1 MSETP
6 PESDPSAP
14 DSPAPARAAAAGER
28 VRFRVIGLED
38 GMTLRQLLGRRLGL
52 AVGPASDLIRA
63 GGVYIGNVRTCIP
76 TLRVRE
82 GERVT
87 VYRGASAAEPLDP
100 DGLVIVHHDAHC
112 VVVDKPHGVP
122 AAATREGSRG
132 ALSHALVQRL
142 ARDGVLR
149 PYVGQVFALDP
160 AAAGLVLFTVRG
172 QDSASFFRR
181 FAELDA
187 LRVYRARLS
196 GHVRNDLVCETP
208 LVTTASGARL
218 ARADERA
225 ASPARTAFVPLAAG
239 ADATLVEVELRRAPT
254 EQISLHAQALGHPLV
269 GAAGAGQVLELAC
282 VRVAFVHPISGQT
295 IDVRAALPSWAEPGA
310 PTD

>member
-1 MSETP
+1 MSETT
-6 PESDPSAP
+6 PEPK
-14 DSPAPARAAAAGER
+14 AAGER

-52 AVGPASDLIRA
+52 TVAAASDLVRA
-63 GGVYIGNVRTCIP
+63 GGVYIGAVRTCIP

-87 VYRGASAAEPLDP
+87 IYRGASAAAPIDP
-100 DGLVIVHHDAHC
+100 GELVIVHRDPHC
-112 VVVDKPHGVP
+112 VILDKPHGVP
-122 AAATREGSRG
+122 ASATREGSRG

-142 ARDGVLR
+142 AGEGVLR

-160 AAAGLVLFTVRG
+160 AAAGLVVFTVRG
-172 QDSASFFRR
+172 QDSASFFHK

-196 GHVRNDLVCETP
+196 GHVPEDMVCEAP
-208 LVTTASGARL
+208 LARAGGGVRL
-218 ARADERA
+218 ARPDEGDA
-225 ASPARTAFVPLAAG
+225 IPARTVFRPLAAG

-254 EQISLHAQALGHPLV
+254 EQISLHAGALGRPLL
-269 GAAGAGQVLELAC
+269 GAPGLGGVLELAC
-282 VRVAFVHPISGQT
+282 VRVAFVHPITGAA
-295 IDVRAALPSWAEPGA
+295 IDVRAAAPPWADPERA
-310 PTD
+310 QT